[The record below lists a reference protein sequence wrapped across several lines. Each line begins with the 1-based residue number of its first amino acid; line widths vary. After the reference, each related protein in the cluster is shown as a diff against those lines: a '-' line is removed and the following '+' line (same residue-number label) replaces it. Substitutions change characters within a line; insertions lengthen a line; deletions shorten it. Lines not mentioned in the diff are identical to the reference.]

1 MAFLRDKINSN
12 PSLKQFVHRLMVP
25 KDDYRPRWWIRN
37 LFNPL
42 FVIKKGKKASIR
54 SKARMDVLPKHTF
67 YMGDYA
73 IIEDYAVVNNI
84 LGDVILGNNALI
96 GLRCTVIGPVE
107 IGNDVLLAQNIVLS
121 GQNHGY
127 EDINI
132 PIREQKSITEKIT
145 IKESAWI
152 GANAVVVAGVTI
164 GKHSIVA
171 AGAVVTKDVPDY
183 TIVAGNP
190 AKILR
195 QYSHDSQEWER
206 AKKQVIGGAANIS

>member
-1 MAFLRDKINSN
+1 MSALRDKINNN
-12 PSLKQFVHRLMVP
+12 PGLKQFLHRLLVP
-25 KDDYRPRWWIRN
+25 KVDYRPRWWVRN

-42 FVIKKGKKASIR
+42 FSIKKGKRASIR
-54 SKARMDVLPKHTF
+54 RSARMDILPKHSF

-127 EDINI
+127 EDINTS
-132 PIREQKSITEKIT
+132 IREQKSITKKIT
-145 IKESAWI
+145 IKDRAWI

-164 GKHSIVA
+164 GTHSIVA
-171 AGAVVTKDVPDY
+171 AGSVVTKDVPDFC
-183 TIVAGNP
+183 IVGGNP
-190 AKILR
+190 AKIIR
-195 QYSHDSQEWER
+195 QYSHDSKEWER
-206 AKKQVIGGAANIS
+206 AKKQIIEGAAKVS

>member
-1 MAFLRDKINSN
+1 MSFLRDKINNN
-12 PSLKQFVHRLMVP
+12 PGLKQFVHKLLVP
-25 KDDYRPRWWIRN
+25 KNDYRPRWWVRK
-37 LFNPL
+37 LFNPI
-42 FVIKKGKKASIR
+42 FTFKTGKKASIR
-54 SKARMDVLPKHTF
+54 SKARMDILPKHQF

-84 LGDVILGNNALI
+84 LGDVIIGDRALI
-96 GLRCTVIGPVE
+96 GLRCTVIGPVQ

-127 EDINI
+127 EDITMS
-132 PIREQKSITEKIT
+132 IREQDSITSEII
-145 IKESAWI
+145 IKDRAWI

-171 AGAVVTKDVPDY
+171 AGSVVTKDVPDY

-190 AKILR
+190 AKGLK
-195 QYSHDSQEWER
+195 QYNAESQDWER
-206 AKKQVIGGAANIS
+206 IKKQYITS

>member
-1 MAFLRDKINSN
+1 MAFLRDKINNN
-12 PSLKQFVHRLMVP
+12 PGLKQFLHRLLVP
-25 KDDYRPRWWIRN
+25 KDDYRPRWWVRN
-37 LFNPL
+37 LFNPI

-54 SKARMDVLPKHTF
+54 SAARLDVLSKHLF
-67 YMGDYA
+67 YMGDRA

-127 EDINI
+127 EDINTS
-132 PIREQKSITEKIT
+132 IREQKSITKKIT
-145 IKESAWI
+145 IKDRAWI

-183 TIVAGNP
+183 TIVGGNP